1 MSDTGREARGA
12 EHLDRQLP
20 GSGTSDAAG
29 VVPAAPMTAPGP
41 ADPDESSRR
50 RGARLRRVTGRL
62 GVGGTISALWLILV
76 FAAALSAPWLPIK
89 EPDQV
94 DFANLNQLPA
104 QPIGT
109 PGFLLGTD
117 QNSFDILSRL
127 IWGGR
132 VSLVVA
138 AGVLVIGMT
147 IGGTIGLLAG
157 YFRGRVE
164 GVLMSIVDILLAFPA
179 LVLLIAIVAFLGAD
193 LKNVVLGISAVSIP
207 AFARIARATTLTF
220 SRREFVLAAR
230 AAGASDRRIIVREIL
245 PNVILPLLAF
255 GLLVVAIAI
264 VAEGALAFL
273 GLTSQDT
280 ISWGGMINGG
290 RKALQT
296 DRIAHVSLI
305 PATMMFVTVLAINFL
320 GDRFRAVFDVKEAA
334 L

>member
-1 MSDTGREARGA
+1 MTTERESQDS
-12 EHLDRQLP
+12 EELDRELP
-20 GSGTSDAAG
+20 GPGTSDAAG
-29 VVPAAPMTAPGP
+29 VVPASPTAAPAP
-41 ADPDESSRR
+41 DTHETEIRRQRR
-50 RGARLRRVTGRL
+50 RLPAIGGKL
-62 GVGGTISALWLILV
+62 GFGGTLSALWLIVV
-76 FAAALSAPWLPIK
+76 FAAALLAPWLPIK
-89 EPDQV
+89 DPDLV
-94 DFANLNQLPA
+94 DFTNIDQLPT
-104 QPIGT
+104 QPVGT
-109 PGFLLGTD
+109 PGFILGTD
-117 QNSFDILSRL
+117 QNSFDIFSRL

-138 AGVLVIGMT
+138 LGVLIIGMT
-147 IGGTIGLLAG
+147 VGGTIGLIAG
-157 YFRGRVE
+157 YFRGRTE
-164 GVLMSIVDILLAFPA
+164 TILMSIVDILLAFPA
-179 LVLLIAIVAFLGAD
+179 LILLIAIVAFLGAD

-207 AFARIARATTLTF
+207 AFARIARATTLSF

-273 GLTSQDT
+273 GLTSRET

-305 PATMMFVTVLAINFL
+305 PAGMMFVTVLAINFL
-320 GDRFRAVFDVKEAA
+320 GDRFRALFDVKDAA